1 MNRTL
6 GLILTLSFVASAGLP
21 TASAEA
27 VKGAEPLTVSHGREV
42 QLADFAVPGKTTVFD
57 FYSEFCPPCR
67 AIAPLVKKL
76 HEVRA
81 DIAVVE
87 VDINR
92 PGVEGIDWKSPVA
105 REFQLDSIPHFKIYG
120 PDGQLM
126 SEGDPARAKVIEWLQ
141 AALP

>member
-1 MNRTL
+1 M
-6 GLILTLSFVASAGLP
+6 LSAHVASAADAIP
-21 TASAEA
+21 P
-27 VKGAEPLTVSHGREV
+27 KGPEPLTISKGQEV
-42 QLADFAVPGKTTVFD
+42 QLQDYAIPGKTTIFD

-105 REFQLDSIPHFKIYG
+105 KEFQLDSIPHFKIYG
-120 PDGQLM
+120 PDGKLQA
-126 SEGDPARAKVIEWLQ
+126 EGDPARAKVVEWLQ
-141 AALP
+141 ASLQ